1 MKKDQMKQF
10 QAILLK
16 RRQDLL
22 ADVSEEEKEG
32 RDAVSI
38 EAKDFGDMATES
50 AGQEMSF
57 AISDAGRRSLREID
71 EALAKINDG
80 TYGTCTRCTKTID
93 PARLEVVPHA
103 IYCISCQEAVEKES
117 VR

>member
-1 MKKDQMKQF
+1 MKKDQYKKF

-16 RRQDLL
+16 KRQDLL
-22 ADVSEEEKEG
+22 SNVSEEEKEG

-38 EAKDFGDMATES
+38 EAKDFGDMATEA

-57 AISDAGRRSLREID
+57 AISDAGRRILKDVD
-71 EALAKINDG
+71 EALLRIDEGTFGICIRCQKPNDE
-80 TYGTCTRCTKTID
+80 
-93 PARLEVVPHA
+93 ARIEAVPDA
-103 IYCISCQEAVEKES
+103 AMCISCKEAAEKEG